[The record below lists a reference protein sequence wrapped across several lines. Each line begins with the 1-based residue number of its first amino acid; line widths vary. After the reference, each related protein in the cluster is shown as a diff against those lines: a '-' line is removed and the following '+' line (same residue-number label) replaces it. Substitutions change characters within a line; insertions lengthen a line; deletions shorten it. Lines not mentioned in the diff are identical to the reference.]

1 MRKITLELLR
11 QGPTHNQLL
20 SPLTAYIALCENH
33 SAVTLHVPFEHNQ
46 MLYRLRALSYQLGP
60 EAREFQLG
68 DTAMVLGK
76 LLGEI
81 PGLTAD
87 LNRRGADAATGE
99 EPVTHLRLILSASEL
114 ALLPFELATAPS
126 GFPGEGPPLAL
137 QTQQPIC
144 ITRETRRVPEEF
156 IRWPSKPRVL
166 FAYASPAFVEVPAV
180 AHLLALREA
189 LSPWLALSDDLDDD
203 ERLEIVEERL
213 SVLPDATVESTERAC
228 ATNDYKHVHIL
239 AHGVDLPSGYDQ
251 RFGVALLSHTEP
263 KGYEVVSGARLA
275 SILRTPRRDKAGKF
289 LCDPLS

>member
-1 MRKITLELLR
+1 M
-11 QGPTHNQLL
+11 
-20 SPLTAYIALCENH
+20 
-33 SAVTLHVPFEHNQ
+33 
-46 MLYRLRALSYQLGP
+46 
-60 EAREFQLG
+60 
-68 DTAMVLGK
+68 
-76 LLGEI
+76 
-81 PGLTAD
+81 
-87 LNRRGADAATGE
+87 
-99 EPVTHLRLILSASEL
+99 
-114 ALLPFELATAPS
+114 
-126 GFPGEGPPLAL
+126 
-137 QTQQPIC
+137 
-144 ITRETRRVPEEF
+144 
-156 IRWPSKPRVL
+156 
-166 FAYASPAFVEVPAV
+166 PAV

-213 SVLPDATVESTERAC
+213 SVLPDATVESLERAC